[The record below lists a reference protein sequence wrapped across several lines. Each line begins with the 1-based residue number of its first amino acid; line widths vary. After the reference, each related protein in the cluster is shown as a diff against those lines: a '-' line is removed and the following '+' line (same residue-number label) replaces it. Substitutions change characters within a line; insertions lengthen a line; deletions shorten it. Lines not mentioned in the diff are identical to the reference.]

1 MKRIVWK
8 MRSHSLLAPEGP
20 LADYLAQFERLLV
33 EQGYPS
39 DTIVRHDP

>member
-20 LADYLAQFERLLV
+20 LVDYLAPFERLLV
-33 EQGYPS
+33 EQGYPAES
-39 DTIVRHDP
+39 DP